1 MESPKILCDVCG
13 ASFTMNKNLMRH
25 VREQHQGIKRT
36 KKSQEL
42 AEAKRAK
49 IDSTVTV
56 EVIIPDTAT
65 EDKLSKEQFQGGDCG
80 ACLKDALR
88 RTRTDLLDDRRH
100 QTHAATG
107 RKDLW
112 TVCIR
117 IYKE

>member
-1 MESPKILCDVCG
+1 
-13 ASFTMNKNLMRH
+13 MRH
-25 VREQHQGIKRT
+25 VREKHHGIKRT
-36 KKSQEL
+36 KKGQEL

-49 IDSTVTV
+49 VDNTVTV

-65 EDKLSKEQFQGGDCG
+65 EDKLSKEHFQGGDCG

-88 RTRTDLLDDRRH
+88 RTRTDWLDDRRH

-112 TVCIR
+112 TVCFR